1 MYRRT
6 HNSSLKHDIEK
17 NSTAHGRSSS
27 KYLVRQNNCASRG
40 EKKGV
45 LIYLMFIFL
54 VVFLLDERTCS
65 ILVTVLINK
74 INYKEH

>member
-1 MYRRT
+1 MISKRIALHT
-6 HNSSLKHDIEK
+6 DEVVQSIWLDKI
-17 NSTAHGRSSS
+17 TALAEV
-27 KYLVRQNNCASRG
+27 K
-40 EKKGV
+40 KKGV

-65 ILVTVLINK
+65 ILLTVLINK